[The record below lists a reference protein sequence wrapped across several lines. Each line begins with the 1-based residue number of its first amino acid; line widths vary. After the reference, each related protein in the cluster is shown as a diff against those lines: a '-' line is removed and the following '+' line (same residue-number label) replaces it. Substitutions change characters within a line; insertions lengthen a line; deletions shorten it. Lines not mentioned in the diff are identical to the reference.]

1 MVNSN
6 GHLLAPAQAHVSISN
21 RAYNYGDGL
30 FETIKAVNGK
40 LFFWED
46 HYFRLMSSMRIMRM
60 EIPMDFTM
68 EFLEAEILKTL
79 KANNLIQ
86 KSARVRV
93 QIDRGEGGLYLPLE
107 NTEIRFLIKVAE
119 LDSPFYTI
127 DDAQTNLVDLY
138 KDFYV
143 APGLLSGLKSNNK
156 ALNVMGSIYA
166 KENGYNNCLLVNTNK
181 NVIEAL
187 NGNLF
192 LVKGDRIKTPPL
204 ADGCLK
210 GIMRKQILQLLL
222 EDLNYITEE
231 ASISPFEL
239 QKADELFITNVI
251 QGIVPITQYRKKT
264 YKSDFA
270 KELVKKLNVK
280 IRLA

>member
-1 MVNSN
+1 
-6 GHLLAPAQAHVSISN
+6 
-21 RAYNYGDGL
+21 
-30 FETIKAVNGK
+30 
-40 LFFWED
+40 
-46 HYFRLMSSMRIMRM
+46 
-60 EIPMDFTM
+60 
-68 EFLEAEILKTL
+68 
-79 KANNLIQ
+79 
-86 KSARVRV
+86 
-93 QIDRGEGGLYLPLE
+93 
-107 NTEIRFLIKVAE
+107 
-119 LDSPFYTI
+119 
-127 DDAQTNLVDLY
+127 
-138 KDFYV
+138 
-143 APGLLSGLKSNNK
+143 
-156 ALNVMGSIYA
+156 MGSIYA

-192 LVKGDRIKTPPL
+192 MVKGDRIKTPPL

-222 EDLNYITEE
+222 EDFNYITEE
-231 ASISPFEL
+231 ASVSPFEL

-251 QGIVPITQYRKKT
+251 QGIVPITQYRRKI